1 MAPSIVIL
9 GSGIIGVST
18 AYYLSQSSPASSI
31 HLVEP
36 SPELFASASGF
47 AGGFLAADW
56 FSPSVAAL
64 GKLSFEEHRRL
75 AEEFGGREKWGYSR
89 STGLSYTARK
99 GSRIEKRGDDWLRQ
113 DSSRSDTAV
122 VVSEFADG
130 HAGLLGPEWL
140 SRSAGDKID
149 SISEEGSTAQVW
161 VRSVTD
167 STQELNSIITDFSCR
182 DPRRLCQFLLAACS
196 ERGVQLHHPARAVS
210 IDKDMR
216 DELSSIRLVN
226 TKTNMVSD
234 IPCSKI
240 LIAAGAWSAQVFST
254 LFPTSQTKI
263 PISSLAGHS
272 IVVRSPRW
280 SKEHDE
286 KGCHAI
292 FTSDEDGY
300 SPELFSRMGGEIYI
314 AGLNDASLALP
325 KLATD
330 SKIEEGAVSKLKK
343 AAQRLL
349 GTTENLEEIEVVR
362 KGLCFRPITKQ
373 GTPIMTNIHD
383 ENLGGLSTRG
393 AGEGGVWLAAGHGPW
408 GISLSLGTGKV
419 MSEMIIGKSTSVNV
433 ERLRP

>member
-1 MAPSIVIL
+1 MAQSTVIL

-18 AYYLSQSSPASSI
+18 AYHLSQSSPASSI

-56 FSPSVAAL
+56 FSPPVTDLAR
-64 GKLSFEEHRRL
+64 LSFDEHKSL
-75 AEEFGGREKWGYSR
+75 AAEFGGKEKWGYSR
-89 STGLSYTARK
+89 SISLSYTAGRA
-99 GSRIEKRGDDWLRQ
+99 SRIGRRGDDWLRQ
-113 DSSRSDTAV
+113 DSSRLDTAV
-122 VVSEFADG
+122 GVSEFADG
-130 HAGLLGPEWL
+130 HAGSSGPEWL

-149 SISEEGSTAQVW
+149 LFGEEGSTAQV
-161 VRSVTD
+161 
-167 STQELNSIITDFSCR
+167 
-182 DPRRLCQFLLAACS
+182 DPRRLCEFLLAACL

-240 LIAAGAWSAQVFST
+240 LIAAGAWSPQVFST

-263 PISSLAGHS
+263 PISSLAGYS
-272 IVVRSPRW
+272 LVVRSPRW
-280 SKEHDE
+280 SKEDE
-286 KGCHAI
+286 GKGCHAI

-325 KLATD
+325 GLATE
-330 SKIEEGAVSKLKK
+330 SKIEEIAVNKLRKT
-343 AAQRLL
+343 AQRLL
-349 GTTENLEEIEVVR
+349 GISENLEEIEIVR
-362 KGLCFRPITKQ
+362 KGLCFRPVTKQ
-373 GTPIMTNIHD
+373 GTPIIAKIHD

-419 MSEMIIGKSTSVNV
+419 MSEMILGKLTSVNV
-433 ERLRP
+433 EGLRP

>member
-1 MAPSIVIL
+1 MAQSIVVI

-18 AYYLSQSSPASSI
+18 AYYLSETSPTSSI

-64 GKLSFEEHRRL
+64 GKLSFEEHKWL

-89 STGLSYTARK
+89 STGLSYTALK
-99 GSRIEKRGDDWLRQ
+99 GSSIGKRGDDWLRQ

-122 VVSEFADG
+122 GLSEFADT

-149 SISEEGSTAQVW
+149 SISEEGSTAQV
-161 VRSVTD
+161 
-167 STQELNSIITDFSCR
+167 
-182 DPRRLCQFLLAACS
+182 DPRRLCQFLLAACL

-210 IDKDMR
+210 IDKDVR
-216 DELSSIRLVN
+216 DELSSIRFVN

-240 LIAAGAWSAQVFST
+240 LIAAGAWSTQVFST

-272 IVVRSPRW
+272 LVVRSPRW
-280 SKEHDE
+280 SKEHEE

-325 KLATD
+325 ELATD
-330 SKIEEGAVSKLKK
+330 SKIEEGAVNKLKK

-349 GTTENLEEIEVVR
+349 GTTEKLEEIEVVR
-362 KGLCFRPITKQ
+362 KGLCFRPVTKQ
-373 GTPIMTNIHD
+373 GTPIIAKIHD

-419 MSEMIIGKSTSVNV
+419 MSEMILGKPTSVDV
-433 ERLRP
+433 EGLRP

>member
-1 MAPSIVIL
+1 MAQSIVIL

-64 GKLSFEEHRRL
+64 GKLSFEEHKRL

-99 GSRIEKRGDDWLRQ
+99 GSRIGKRGDDWLRQ
-113 DSSRSDTAV
+113 ASSRSDTAV

-130 HAGLLGPEWL
+130 HTGLLGPEWL

-167 STQELNSIITDFSCR
+167 STQELNTC
-182 DPRRLCQFLLAACS
+182 L

-226 TKTNMVSD
+226 TETNMVSD

-240 LIAAGAWSAQVFST
+240 LIAAGAWSTQVFST

-272 IVVRSPRW
+272 LVVRSPRW
-280 SKEHDE
+280 SKEHEE

-300 SPELFSRMGGEIYI
+300 SPELFSRLGGEIYI

-325 KLATD
+325 KFATD

-419 MSEMIIGKSTSVNV
+419 MSEMILGKSTSVDV